1 MNRLALMVLKN
12 LHRIP
17 FLYGKLCKYAK
28 NPEHYTEEEMYRHIQ
43 RILQLAAKAG
53 NVTVEVHGRENIPA
67 ESGFIM
73 YGNHQGM
80 FDVMAIVADMHH
92 PMSAVFKTELK
103 DIPLIREIAACLK
116 GLPMDRDDVR
126 QSLEVIR
133 TVTKEIQ
140 AGRNYIIYP
149 EGTRSKNGNVMG
161 EFHHGSFRCATTAKC
176 PVLPVCVIDTHKVLD
191 QKGSK
196 PITVQMHYLKPI
208 MPEEYKGMKTN
219 QLADLVKS
227 RIQECLDE
235 YAK

>member
-1 MNRLALMVLKN
+1 MNRLALMVIKN

-17 FLYGKLCKYAK
+17 SLYGTLCKYAK
-28 NPEHYTEEEMYRHIQ
+28 NPENYTEEEMFRHIQ
-43 RILQLAAKAG
+43 RIMQLASKAG
-53 NVTVEVHGRENIPA
+53 NVTVDVHGRENIPA
-67 ESGFIM
+67 ESGFVM
-73 YGNHQGM
+73 YGNHQGL
-80 FDVMAIVADMHH
+80 FDVMAVVADMPI

-103 DIPLIREIAACLK
+103 DTPLIREIAACLK

-133 TVTKEIQ
+133 TVTKELQ

-161 EFHHGSFRCATTAKC
+161 DFHHGSFRCAVTAKC
-176 PVLPVCVIDTHKVLD
+176 PILPICVIDTHKVLD

-208 MPEEYKGMKTN
+208 LPEEYAGMKTN
-219 QLADLVKS
+219 QLAELVKS
-227 RIQECLDE
+227 RIQECID
-235 YAK
+235 ANT

>member
-1 MNRLALMVLKN
+1 MNRLALMVIKN

-17 FLYGKLCKYAK
+17 FLYSKLCKYAK
-28 NPEHYTEEEMYRHIQ
+28 APENYTEEEMYRHIQ

-235 YAK
+235 YA

>member
-1 MNRLALMVLKN
+1 MNRLALMVIKN

-17 FLYGKLCKYAK
+17 FVYSKLCKYAK
-28 NPEHYTEEEMYRHIQ
+28 APENYTEEEMYRHNQHIMH
-43 RILQLAAKAG
+43 LASKAG
-53 NVTVEVHGRENIPA
+53 NVTVEVHGRENIPE

-80 FDVMAIVADMHH
+80 FDVMAIVADMPH
-92 PMSAVFKTELK
+92 PMSAVFKIELK

-176 PVLPVCVIDTHKVLD
+176 PILPVCVIDTHKVLD

-208 MPEEYKGMKTN
+208 LPEEYKGMKTN

-235 YAK
+235 HAN

>member
-1 MNRLALMVLKN
+1 MNRLALMVIKN
-12 LHRIP
+12 LHRLP
-17 FLYGKLCKYAK
+17 FVYGKLCKYAK
-28 NPEHYTEEEMYRHIQ
+28 NPENYTEEEMYRHIQ
-43 RILQLAAKAG
+43 LILQLAAKGG
-53 NVTVEVHGRENIPA
+53 NVTVDVYGRENIPT
-67 ESGFIM
+67 ESGFMM

-80 FDVMAIVADMHH
+80 FDVMALVADMHH

-103 DIPLIREIAACLK
+103 DYPLIREIAACVK

-133 TVTKEIQ
+133 TVTKEVQ

-161 EFHHGSFRCATTAKC
+161 EFHHGSFRCATSAKC
-176 PVLPVCVIDTHKVLD
+176 PILPVCVIDTHKVLD

-196 PITVQMHYLKPI
+196 PITVQLHYLKPI
-208 MPEEYKGMKTN
+208 MPEEFKGMKTN
-219 QLADLVKS
+219 QLAELVQS
-227 RIQECLDE
+227 RIQECLNE

>member
-1 MNRLALMVLKN
+1 MNRLALMVIKN

-28 NPEHYTEEEMYRHIQ
+28 APENYTEEEMYRHIQ

-80 FDVMAIVADMHH
+80 FDVMAVVADMHH

-235 YAK
+235 YA

>member
-28 NPEHYTEEEMYRHIQ
+28 DPELYTEEEMYRHIQ

-73 YGNHQGM
+73 YGNPQGM

-161 EFHHGSFRCATTAKC
+161 EFHHGSFRCATAAKC

-191 QKGSK
+191 RKGSK

>member
-12 LHRIP
+12 LPRIP

-43 RILQLAAKAG
+43 HILQLAAKAG

-191 QKGSK
+191 RKGSK

>member
-28 NPEHYTEEEMYRHIQ
+28 NPEHYTEEEMFRHIQ

-53 NVTVEVHGRENIPA
+53 NVTVEIHGRENIPA

-140 AGRNYIIYP
+140 ASRNYIIYP

-208 MPEEYKGMKTN
+208 LPEEYKGMKTN

-235 YAK
+235 YA

>member
-28 NPEHYTEEEMYRHIQ
+28 NPEHYTEEEMFRHIQ

-53 NVTVEVHGRENIPA
+53 NVTVEVHGRENILA

-235 YAK
+235 YA

>member
-1 MNRLALMVLKN
+1 MNRLALMVIKN
-12 LHRIP
+12 LHRLP
-17 FLYGKLCKYAK
+17 FVYGKLCKYAK
-28 NPEHYTEEEMYRHIQ
+28 TPEKYTEEEMYRHIQ
-43 RILQLAAKAG
+43 HIMHLASKAG
-53 NVTVEVHGRENIPA
+53 NVTVDVYGRENIPA

-80 FDVMAIVADMHH
+80 FDVMAVVADMHH

>member
-1 MNRLALMVLKN
+1 MNRLAMMVIKN
-12 LHRIP
+12 AFRIP

-28 NPEHYTEEEMYRHIQ
+28 APENYTEEEMFLHIQ
-43 RILQLAAKAG
+43 HILQLASKAG

-67 ESGFIM
+67 ESGFVM
-73 YGNHQGM
+73 YSNHQGM
-80 FDVMAIVADMHH
+80 FDVVCTVADFPK
-92 PMSAVFKTELK
+92 PMSAVFKIELK
-103 DIPLIREIAACLK
+103 DLPLIREIAACLK

-140 AGRNYIIYP
+140 AGRNYLIYP

-161 EFHHGSFRCATTAKC
+161 EFHHGSFRCAITAKC
-176 PVLPVCVIDTHKVLD
+176 PVLPICVIDTHKVLD

-196 PITVQMHYLKPI
+196 PISVQLHYLKPI

-219 QLADLVKS
+219 QLAELVQS
-227 RIQECLDE
+227 RIQECID
-235 YAK
+235 ANT

>member
-1 MNRLALMVLKN
+1 MNRLALMLLKN
-12 LHRIP
+12 IHKVP
-17 FLYGKLCKYAK
+17 GAFSKLWHYAK
-28 NPEHYTEEEMYRHIQ
+28 HTDEYPEMEKYSHIQ
-43 RILQLAAKAG
+43 YIMRLAVKAG
-53 NVTVEVHGRENIPA
+53 NVNLKVTGQENIPQ
-67 ESGFIM
+67 ENGFIM

-161 EFHHGSFRCATTAKC
+161 EFHHGSFRCATAAKC

-191 QKGSK
+191 RKGSK

-227 RIQECLDE
+227 RIQEWLDE

>member
-1 MNRLALMVLKN
+1 MNRLALMVIKN

-17 FLYGKLCKYAK
+17 FLYSKLCKYAK
-28 NPEHYTEEEMYRHIQ
+28 APENYTEEEMYRHIQ

-80 FDVMAIVADMHH
+80 FDVMAVVADMHH

-140 AGRNYIIYP
+140 AGRNHIIYP

>member
-1 MNRLALMVLKN
+1 MNRLALMVIKN

-28 NPEHYTEEEMYRHIQ
+28 APENYTEEEMYRHIQ

-80 FDVMAIVADMHH
+80 FDVMAVVADMHH

>member
-80 FDVMAIVADMHH
+80 FDVMAVVADMHH

>member
-1 MNRLALMVLKN
+1 MNRLALMVIKN

-17 FLYGKLCKYAK
+17 FVYGKLCKYAK
-28 NPEHYTEEEMYRHIQ
+28 APENYTEEEMYRHIQ
-43 RILQLAAKAG
+43 KIMHLAAKAG
-53 NVTVEVHGRENIPA
+53 NVTMEIYGRENIPE
-67 ESGFIM
+67 ESGFMM
-73 YGNHQGM
+73 YSNHQGM
-80 FDVMAIVADMHH
+80 FDVMALVADMHH
-92 PMSAVFKTELK
+92 PMSAVFKIELK
-103 DIPLIREIAACLK
+103 DLPMIREIAACLK

-133 TVTKEIQ
+133 TVTKEVQ
-140 AGRNYIIYP
+140 AGRNYVIYP

-176 PVLPVCVIDTHKVLD
+176 PIVPICVIDTHKVLD

-196 PITVQMHYLKPI
+196 PITAQMHYLKPI
-208 MPEEYKGMKTN
+208 MPDEYMGMKTN
-219 QLADLVKS
+219 QVAELVQS

>member
-1 MNRLALMVLKN
+1 MNRLALMVIKN

-17 FLYGKLCKYAK
+17 FMYGKLCKYAK
-28 NPEHYTEEEMYRHIQ
+28 NPENYTEEEMYRHIQ
-43 RILQLAAKAG
+43 KILQLATKAG
-53 NVTVEVHGRENIPA
+53 NVTLEVHGRENIPA
-67 ESGFIM
+67 ESGFVM
-73 YGNHQGM
+73 YSNHQGM
-80 FDVMAIVADMHH
+80 FDVMGIVTDMHH
-92 PMSAVFKTELK
+92 PMSAVFKIELK

-176 PVLPVCVIDTHKVLD
+176 PILPVCMIDTYKVLD
-191 QKGSK
+191 EKGSK

-208 MPEEYKGMKTN
+208 LPEEYKGMKTN
-219 QLADLVKS
+219 QLAELVQS

>member
-1 MNRLALMVLKN
+1 MNRLALMVIKN

-28 NPEHYTEEEMYRHIQ
+28 APENYTEEEMFRHIQ

-235 YAK
+235 YA

>member
-1 MNRLALMVLKN
+1 MNRLAMMVIKN
-12 LHRIP
+12 IFRIP
-17 FLYGKLCKYAK
+17 SLYGKLCKYAK
-28 NPEHYTEEEMYRHIQ
+28 TPENYTEAEMYFHIQ
-43 RILQLAAKAG
+43 KILQYAVKAG
-53 NVTVEVHGRENIPA
+53 NVTMEIYGRENIPA
-67 ESGFIM
+67 ESGFVM
-73 YGNHQGM
+73 YSNHQGM
-80 FDVMAIVADMHH
+80 FDVVCTVADMPV
-92 PMSAVFKTELK
+92 PMSAVFKQELK
-103 DIPLIREIAACLK
+103 DLPLIREIAACLK

-140 AGRNYIIYP
+140 AGRAYLIYP

-176 PVLPVCVIDTHKVLD
+176 PVLPICVIDTYKVLD

-196 PITVQMHYLKPI
+196 PITVQLHYLEPI

-219 QLADLVKS
+219 QLAELVQS
-227 RIQECLDE
+227 RIQACLDE

>member
-1 MNRLALMVLKN
+1 MNRLALMVIKN

-17 FLYGKLCKYAK
+17 FMYGKLCKYAK
-28 NPEHYTEEEMYRHIQ
+28 NPENYTEEEMYRHIQ
-43 RILQLAAKAG
+43 KILQLATKAG
-53 NVTVEVHGRENIPA
+53 NVTLEVHGRENIPA
-67 ESGFIM
+67 ESGFVM
-73 YGNHQGM
+73 YSNHQGM
-80 FDVMAIVADMHH
+80 FDVMGIVTDMHH
-92 PMSAVFKTELK
+92 PMSAVFKIELK

-176 PVLPVCVIDTHKVLD
+176 PILPVCMIDTYKVLD
-191 QKGSK
+191 EKGSK
-196 PITVQMHYLKPI
+196 PITAQMHYLKPI
-208 MPEEYKGMKTN
+208 LPEEYKGMKTN
-219 QLADLVKS
+219 QLAELVQS

>member
-1 MNRLALMVLKN
+1 MNRLALMVIKN

-17 FLYGKLCKYAK
+17 FMYGKLCKYAK
-28 NPEHYTEEEMYRHIQ
+28 NPENYTEEEMYRHIQ
-43 RILQLAAKAG
+43 KILQLATKAG
-53 NVTVEVHGRENIPA
+53 NVTLEVHGRENIPA
-67 ESGFIM
+67 ESGFVM
-73 YGNHQGM
+73 YSNHQGM
-80 FDVMAIVADMHH
+80 FDVMGIVTDMHH
-92 PMSAVFKTELK
+92 PMSAVFKIELK

-161 EFHHGSFRCATTAKC
+161 DFHHGSFRCATTAKC
-176 PVLPVCVIDTHKVLD
+176 PILPVCMIDTYKVLD
-191 QKGSK
+191 EKGSK

-208 MPEEYKGMKTN
+208 LPEEYKGMKTN
-219 QLADLVKS
+219 QLAELVQS